1 MINASPQLSRL
12 IINVLLS
19 DDTSSNK
26 MPGPLVSIFE
36 LLKEEEVGFAD
47 AVITGFHFL
56 YVILKVP

>member
-1 MINASPQLSRL
+1 
-12 IINVLLS
+12 
-19 DDTSSNK
+19 

-56 YVILKVP
+56 YMILKVP